1 MGQYV
6 LIDGIANEYL
16 EFMGYLRVAESDAFI
31 IYSNKGSEFIIDKR
45 GPRRLF
51 VADMN
56 DVPYLQ
62 NAPRLPAPPWD

>member
-1 MGQYV
+1 
-6 LIDGIANEYL
+6 
-16 EFMGYLRVAESDAFI
+16 MGYVRVAESDSFI
-31 IYSNKGSEFIIDKR
+31 IYSNKGAEYIIDKR

-56 DVPYLQ
+56 DVPYMQ